1 MGLWQFRIFNTFM
14 FSTASMILFE
24 LHGATL
30 KPNPAGIQGSH
41 SYGWNKNPPTP
52 LFQGSMK
59 FFRFPVKIPRL
70 SPLLPGPE
78 PQNRHLGQRR
88 RCGVCRAG
96 TCGGGDSNGGD
107 QGFRGDAL
115 DGIGQID
122 LRTRPAGSWEV
133 IWRILGISGN
143 RNWLIH
149 G

>member
-59 FFRFPVKIPRL
+59 FFPFSGEDSTAFPTSTRPRTA
-70 SPLLPGPE
+70 E
-78 PQNRHLGQRR
+78 PAPSVNGDAA
-88 RCGVCRAG
+88 VFAAPARAG
-96 TCGGGDSNGGD
+96 VAT
-107 QGFRGDAL
+107 
-115 DGIGQID
+115 
-122 LRTRPAGSWEV
+122 RTAVTKGSEEMLSMESVRSISVRVLQEVGKLFGGSWEY
-133 IWRILGISGN
+133 LGIATG
-143 RNWLIH
+143 
-149 G
+149 